1 MVQIVRSCSNLNY
14 SVATKRQKMEETET
28 ERTESPVKDVVP
40 NTIDTILNMEADI
53 PHREEEVGGKTVN
66 IGELEVD
73 LLSLWVYG

>member
-1 MVQIVRSCSNLNY
+1 MQIVRCCSNLNY
-14 SVATKRQKMEETET
+14 SVANKRQKMKETET

>member
-1 MVQIVRSCSNLNY
+1 MR
-14 SVATKRQKMEETET
+14 ETET

>member
-1 MVQIVRSCSNLNY
+1 MQIVRCCSNLNY
-14 SVATKRQKMEETET
+14 SVATKQQKMEETET

>member
-1 MVQIVRSCSNLNY
+1 MQIVRCCSNLNY
-14 SVATKRQKMEETET
+14 FVANKRQKMKETET

-53 PHREEEVGGKTVN
+53 PHREEEVGGKKVN

>member
-1 MVQIVRSCSNLNY
+1 M
-14 SVATKRQKMEETET
+14 KETET

-73 LLSLWVYG
+73 LLWTWAYG

>member
-1 MVQIVRSCSNLNY
+1 MQIVRCCSNLNY
-14 SVATKRQKMEETET
+14 FVANKRQKMKETET

-53 PHREEEVGGKTVN
+53 PHREDEVGGKTVN

>member
-1 MVQIVRSCSNLNY
+1 MQIVRCCSNLNY

>member
-1 MVQIVRSCSNLNY
+1 MVQIVRCCSNLNY
-14 SVATKRQKMEETET
+14 SVANKRQKMEETEM

-73 LLSLWVYG
+73 LLWCWIYG

>member
-1 MVQIVRSCSNLNY
+1 M
-14 SVATKRQKMEETET
+14 KETET

>member
-1 MVQIVRSCSNLNY
+1 MQIVRCCSNLNY
-14 SVATKRQKMEETET
+14 SVANKRQKMKEAET

>member
-1 MVQIVRSCSNLNY
+1 MQIVRCCSNLNY
-14 SVATKRQKMEETET
+14 FVANKRQKMKETET

>member
-1 MVQIVRSCSNLNY
+1 MQIVRCCSNLNY
-14 SVATKRQKMEETET
+14 YVANKRQKMRETET

>member
-1 MVQIVRSCSNLNY
+1 MQIVRCCSNLNY
-14 SVATKRQKMEETET
+14 SVANKRQKMKETET

-53 PHREEEVGGKTVN
+53 SHREEEVGGKTVN

-73 LLSLWVYG
+73 LLWTWAYG

>member
-1 MVQIVRSCSNLNY
+1 MLIVRCCSNLNY
-14 SVATKRQKMEETET
+14 FVANKRQKMKETET

>member
-1 MVQIVRSCSNLNY
+1 MQTVRCCSNLNY
-14 SVATKRQKMEETET
+14 SVANKRQKMEETET

>member
-1 MVQIVRSCSNLNY
+1 
-14 SVATKRQKMEETET
+14 MEETET
-28 ERTESPVKDVVP
+28 ERTESPVKDGVP

>member
-1 MVQIVRSCSNLNY
+1 MQIVRCCSNLNY
-14 SVATKRQKMEETET
+14 SVANKRQKMRETET